1 MAVAPT
7 PSMVRPAPKASAQEA
22 RLPRVIARRYEV
34 TQEIARGGC
43 AVVLEAR
50 DMRLGRLVAIKMP
63 KPGMHDDSATER
75 LTREARVAAGIHHP
89 NVCTVTD
96 AGWLDER
103 NPFLVMERLYGETL
117 GAYVSRIGRL
127 DADEAIEICLQTLS
141 GLHASHMLGV
151 VHRDVKP
158 DNIYLVHR
166 EGCAP
171 IVKLL
176 DFGLCRGV
184 EASGNDE
191 HTLTR
196 VGTVV
201 GTPEYMAP
209 EQASG
214 VRSFDARIDVW
225 AVGVVLYEVLT
236 GTRAFVAENVSAVL
250 NAVLAKSLPS
260 LRRLRPELPP
270 ELEQVLAKAMDR
282 DPRRRY
288 RSALEMQAALLRV
301 RAKLARTS
309 SVVLRADHEPEEW
322 VPEQELPTR
331 LMAPSHHRGR

>member
-1 MAVAPT
+1 
-7 PSMVRPAPKASAQEA
+7 MVRSAPKAPAQEG

-34 TQEIARGGC
+34 TKEIARGGC

-63 KPGMHDDSATER
+63 KPGMSDDSATER

-96 AGWLDER
+96 AGWIDDR
-103 NPFLVMERLYGETL
+103 NPYLVMERLYGETL
-117 GAYVSRIGRL
+117 GAYVSRLGRL

-141 GLHASHMLGV
+141 GLSASHALGV
-151 VHRDVKP
+151 VHRDLKP

-176 DFGLCRGV
+176 DFGLCRGT
-184 EASGNDE
+184 ENTGNDE
-191 HTLTR
+191 LTLTR

-214 VRSFDARIDVW
+214 YRTFDARIDVW
-225 AVGVVLYEVLT
+225 AVGVVLYEILT

-260 LRRLRPELPP
+260 LRRLRPELPS

-282 DPRRRY
+282 DPRRRF
-288 RSALEMQAALLRV
+288 RSAVEMQAALLRV

-309 SVVLRADHEPEEW
+309 SVVLRADHEENDPW

-331 LMAPSHHRGR
+331 LMAGGHGHRR

>member
-1 MAVAPT
+1 M
-7 PSMVRPAPKASAQEA
+7 
-22 RLPRVIARRYEV
+22 
-34 TQEIARGGC
+34 
-43 AVVLEAR
+43 VLEAR
-50 DMRLGRLVAIKMP
+50 DVRLGRLVAIKMP
-63 KPGMHDDSATER
+63 KPGMSDDAAVER
-75 LTREARVAAGIHHP
+75 LTREARVAAGIDHP

-103 NPFLVMERLYGETL
+103 SPFLVMERLYGETL
-117 GAYVSRIGRL
+117 GAYVTRLGRL
-127 DADEAIEICLQTLS
+127 DADEAVEIRLQTLS
-141 GLHASHMLGV
+141 GLHAAHVLGV

-225 AVGVVLYEVLT
+225 AVGVVLYEILT

-250 NAVLAKSLPS
+250 NAVLAKSLPAARS
-260 LRRLRPELPP
+260 AELPS

-288 RSALEMQAALLRV
+288 RTALEMQAALQRV
-301 RAKLARTS
+301 RLKLARSPSGVSHVDPDATE
-309 SVVLRADHEPEEW
+309 LRREAPRRPLAKDSRLALNGAPPLPRPPSPQEAWAPD
-322 VPEQELPTR
+322 QELPTR
-331 LMAPSHHRGR
+331 LMASSYRR